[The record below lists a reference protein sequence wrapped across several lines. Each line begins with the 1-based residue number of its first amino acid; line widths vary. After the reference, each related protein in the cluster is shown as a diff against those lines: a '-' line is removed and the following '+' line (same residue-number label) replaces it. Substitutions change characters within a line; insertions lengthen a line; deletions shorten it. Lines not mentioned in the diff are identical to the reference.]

1 MKKKEELEL
10 TEGGFY
16 YCETINTEYKWVYQ
30 KSKQPFK
37 TSCTFCISD
46 GYFGEGE
53 KITIDDN
60 VRNLRV
66 ATNEEQQLLIT
77 QIKNHG
83 K

>member
-16 YCETINTEYKWVYQ
+16 YCETDFGYKWIFQ
-30 KSKQPFK
+30 KSNGSYK

-46 GYFGEGE
+46 EYFGGGE
-53 KITIDDN
+53 EITDDDN
-60 VRNLRV
+60 IKNLRV
-66 ATNEEQQLLIT
+66 ATNEEQQLLLT

>member
-10 TEGGFY
+10 TEEGFY
-16 YCETINTEYKWVYQ
+16 YCETIDTKHKWVYQ
-30 KSKQPFK
+30 KSNGQYK
-37 TSCTFCISD
+37 TSCKYCISN

-53 KITIDDN
+53 KITTDDN
-60 VRNLRV
+60 IKNLRV